1 MRGLSRAAAR
11 TGNLKEKG
19 GRNTE
24 KWKAGG
30 PSGARMKIKQIEAG
44 VMMYIESRRVSR
56 SIRDC
61 SNI

>member
-1 MRGLSRAAAR
+1 MSGAAAR
-11 TGNLKEKG
+11 TSNLKKKG

-24 KWKAGG
+24 KWKAEG
-30 PSGARMKIKQIEAG
+30 PSGARMKIKQSKVDG
-44 VMMYIESRRVSR
+44 MMYIEIKRVSR